1 LVSQPSAQRIL
12 LLEIPLPA
20 VRIEDVALAKKD
32 LTLFPLIQAIVNSRI
47 LPFALQH
54 QSLGD
59 QFSKGVFNLV
69 YPVLDLLL

>member
-1 LVSQPSAQRIL
+1 M
-12 LLEIPLPA
+12 
-20 VRIEDVALAKKD
+20 ALAKKD